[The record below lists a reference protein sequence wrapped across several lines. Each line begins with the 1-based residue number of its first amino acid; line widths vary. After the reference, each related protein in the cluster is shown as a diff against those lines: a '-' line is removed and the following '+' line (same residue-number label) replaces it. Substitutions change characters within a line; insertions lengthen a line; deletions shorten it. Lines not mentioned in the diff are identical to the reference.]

1 MPECLPFCGWRYNPS
16 RVKIEDVIAPPY
28 DIVSEEEIEYFKN
41 KSSYNIF
48 HLELSENYEKAKE
61 LLKNWIEN
69 QILIK
74 EQNPSI
80 YFYELDFFHIN
91 RNFSRKGFIL
101 LVKLS
106 YFEEGNIFPHEKT
119 YKEITEERL
128 ELLKKTHFQFSQI
141 FALYE
146 DPLLETIKEVNQK
159 KHLLYEIRYEE
170 EIHKLY
176 KISEKEFIKNLLNFF
191 KNKKFYI
198 ADGHHR
204 YLTALKFKEYMENL
218 YGKNEFKD
226 YNYVSMYLS
235 PLEDNNLLMLP
246 TYRAYFLE
254 NSNEIMKKFYEI
266 AESIEIYEINNFNKI
281 DQKIQ
286 QFSPEN
292 IFRKWI
298 FLKEN
303 KALIF
308 SLKKDIFEKIKKEE
322 PILSEI
328 PLYNFLKVSGKIIK
342 IEEEKLRKENKV
354 KFISDINKLLK
365 EVRKGALGII
375 FPHISPQILKKIT
388 EAKKLMP
395 HKCTYFYPKILTGL
409 VLNEIK
415 AEEIRFDL

>member
-16 RVKIEDVIAPPY
+16 KVKIEDVIAPPY

>member
-176 KISEKEFIKNLLNFF
+176 KISEKEFIKNLLNF
-191 KNKKFYI
+191 
-198 ADGHHR
+198 
-204 YLTALKFKEYMENL
+204 
-218 YGKNEFKD
+218 
-226 YNYVSMYLS
+226 
-235 PLEDNNLLMLP
+235 LLVC
-246 TYRAYFLE
+246 
-254 NSNEIMKKFYEI
+254 
-266 AESIEIYEINNFNKI
+266 KI
-281 DQKIQ
+281 
-286 QFSPEN
+286 
-292 IFRKWI
+292 
-298 FLKEN
+298 LL
-303 KALIF
+303 LIF
-308 SLKKDIFEKIKKEE
+308 FHL
-322 PILSEI
+322 
-328 PLYNFLKVSGKIIK
+328 FLFQF
-342 IEEEKLRKENKV
+342 L
-354 KFISDINKLLK
+354 F
-365 EVRKGALGII
+365 
-375 FPHISPQILKKIT
+375 
-388 EAKKLMP
+388 
-395 HKCTYFYPKILTGL
+395 
-409 VLNEIK
+409 
-415 AEEIRFDL
+415 